1 MLSNPPLP
9 RPSGE
14 YNNHMQSKKT
24 KGKKK
29 GIVTTQNH
37 LLISEIKQDVV
48 VLKDGTLR
56 AVLMVS
62 SINFALKNEDEQTAI
77 ISSYVS
83 FLNSLDHPLQVVVQS
98 RKLQI
103 QPYIDKLIE
112 QEKNQTNDLLKVQTA
127 DYRSFV
133 SELVKLGEIMNKQ
146 FYVIVPYDPLSN
158 KSKTFWG
165 RLKEVLNPTRAISL
179 KDERFL
185 SRKNDLDSRLR
196 LVESGLTSI
205 GLTVVRLNTQS
216 LIELYYSTYNTDIA
230 LTQELAPI
238 EELRVEG

>member
-1 MLSNPPLP
+1 M
-9 RPSGE
+9 PSKI
-14 YNNHMQSKKT
+14 SKE
-24 KGKKK
+24 KKRNS
-29 GIVTTQNH
+29 VTTQNH
-37 LLISEIKQDVV
+37 LLISEIKQGTVI
-48 VLKDGTLR
+48 LKDGTLR

-62 SINFALKNEDEQTAI
+62 SINFALKNDDEQNAI

-83 FLNSLDHPLQVVVQS
+83 FLNSLEHPLQVVVQS

-103 QPYIDKLIE
+103 KPYINRLIE

-133 SELVKLGEIMNKQ
+133 TELVKLGEIMNKQ
-146 FYVIVPYDPLSN
+146 FYVVVPYDPLSN
-158 KSKTFWG
+158 KSKSFWS
-165 RLKEVLNPTRAISL
+165 RVKEVLNPAKAINL
-179 KDERFL
+179 KGEKFLGRKDE
-185 SRKNDLDSRLR
+185 LDSRVR
-196 LVESGLTSI
+196 MIESGLTSI

-238 EELRVEG
+238 EELQVEKE

>member
-1 MLSNPPLP
+1 MAT
-9 RPSGE
+9 
-14 YNNHMQSKKT
+14 KIT
-24 KGKKK
+24 KGKKRSLT
-29 GIVTTQNH
+29 TTQNN

-62 SINFALKNEDEQTAI
+62 SINFALKNDDEQTAI
-77 ISSYVS
+77 IAGYVS
-83 FLNSLDHPLQVVVQS
+83 FLNSLEHPLQVVIQS

-103 QPYIDKLIE
+103 QPYIDRLIE
-112 QEKNQTNDLLKVQTA
+112 QERNQTNDLLKVQTA

-146 FYVIVPYDPLSN
+146 FYVVIPYDPLSN
-158 KSKTFWG
+158 KSKSFWS
-165 RLKEVLNPTRAISL
+165 RFKEVLNPTRAINL
-179 KDERFL
+179 KGEKFNI
-185 SRKNDLDSRLR
+185 RKEELDSRLR
-196 LVESGLTSI
+196 LVEGGLGSI

-230 LTQELAPI
+230 LTQELGSV
-238 EELRVEG
+238 EELQVEI